1 MKKTIVSM
9 FETGM
14 LHLVVLCLVFALA
27 LCFAGCS
34 VTKINYEKDEKGVV
48 SYRLY
53 RNSHWLKME
62 GEGMRGGMSGDGK
75 FEFDLEGMKSS
86 PSEEFNRTMQ
96 TYTSALVQFM
106 QIAAAAYNPS
116 SSAAAAGKETTTVNV
131 QVPSTGEA
139 AAKEVKSVSDSVGTG
154 SVDSSTGNNAAS
166 DPHAAECT
174 DGSCTTGECTDGSCN
189 P

>member
-1 MKKTIVSM
+1 MKKTIASM
-9 FETGM
+9 FETGV
-14 LHLVVLCLVFALA
+14 LHLVVLVLVFALA
-27 LCFAGCS
+27 LGFAGCS

-116 SSAAAAGKETTTVNV
+116 SSAAAAGKEATTVNV

-139 AAKEVKSVSDSVGTG
+139 AAKEVKSGSDSVGTG
-154 SVDSSTGNNAAS
+154 SVESSTGNNAAS

>member
-1 MKKTIVSM
+1 MKKIIVSM

-14 LHLVVLCLVFALA
+14 LQVLCLLMLLVCAFV
-27 LCFAGCS
+27 FAGCS
-34 VTKINYEKDEKGVV
+34 VTKVNYEKKENGEV

-62 GEGMRGGMSGDGK
+62 GEGMRGGMSENGK

-96 TYTSALVQFM
+96 TYTTAFVQLA

-116 SSAAAAGKETTTVNV
+116 ASAAAAGKEATTVNV

-139 AAKEVKSVSDSVGTG
+139 AAKEVKLGSDSVGTG
-154 SVDSSTGNNAAS
+154 SVESSTGNNAAS

-174 DGSCTTGECTDGSCN
+174 DGSCTTGACTDGSCN
-189 P
+189 R